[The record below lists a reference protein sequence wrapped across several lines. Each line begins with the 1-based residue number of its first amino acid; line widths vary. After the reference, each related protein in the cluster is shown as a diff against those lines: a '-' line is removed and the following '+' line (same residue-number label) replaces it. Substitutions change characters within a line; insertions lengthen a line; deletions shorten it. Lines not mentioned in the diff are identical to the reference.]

1 VVTAEDEKAKAPMQL
16 LLLTNK
22 QDNTH
27 YIWLTTDKGMTE
39 MKELN
44 TNTDELKH
52 LINWNI
58 Y

>member
-1 VVTAEDEKAKAPMQL
+1 
-16 LLLTNK
+16 
-22 QDNTH
+22 
-27 YIWLTTDKGMTE
+27 MTE